1 MSNLMGRSSKQNW
14 NKTGTGTAWTC
25 KAHRGYTAS
34 IESSTGQYVL
44 TITGAGAPGPVS
56 YPTLKLAK
64 NAFSVFLRTK

>member
-1 MSNLMGRSSKQNW
+1 MSLFNKSSKQNW

-25 KAHRGYTAS
+25 RDHRGYTGS

-44 TITGAGAPGPVS
+44 TITGSGAPAPAT

-64 NAFSVFLRTK
+64 SAYSVFLRTK

>member
-1 MSNLMGRSSKQNW
+1 MSLFNRSSKQNW
-14 NKTGTGTAWTC
+14 NKTGTGTGWTC
-25 KAHRGYTAS
+25 SSHRNYTAA

-44 TITGAGAPGPVS
+44 TITGSGAPAPAT